1 MAWSGPDEDLLR
13 KLAAEGLSGGQIAER
28 LGKTRSA
35 VCGKAWRFGL
45 CLGGLPP
52 AGGTMVQRVRR
63 TRRYKGKKKQ
73 SKPFVLFNQMGL
85 VDKNAPARI
94 RADGFVPKVFP
105 PAPEHQR
112 KTVET
117 LEDISCRWPIGDP
130 QHADF
135 HFCGAEKVPGLPYCE
150 AHCADAFVGPA
161 ARRREYHDG
170 PTLELQATLVVAFQT
185 EDA

>member
-1 MAWSGPDEDLLR
+1 MAWTGPQEDLLR
-13 KLAAEGLSGGQIAER
+13 ELARQGLSGGQIAER

-45 CLGGLPP
+45 CLGGFP
-52 AGGTMVQRVRR
+52 AHGGTAIMRVRR
-63 TRRYKGKKKQ
+63 KRAATKRTHKPKPKV
-73 SKPFVLFNQMGL
+73 KPFVLFHQMGL
-85 VDKNAPARI
+85 VDINAPKRE
-94 RADGFVPKVFP
+94 RSDGFVPQVFP

-130 QHADF
+130 LHADF
-135 HFCGAEKVPGLPYCE
+135 HFCGAEKVPGLPYCSE
-150 AHCADAFVGPA
+150 HSAIAYQPIKLRAPMHHSTPVP
-161 ARRREYHDG
+161 
-170 PTLELQATLVVAFQT
+170 AFQT